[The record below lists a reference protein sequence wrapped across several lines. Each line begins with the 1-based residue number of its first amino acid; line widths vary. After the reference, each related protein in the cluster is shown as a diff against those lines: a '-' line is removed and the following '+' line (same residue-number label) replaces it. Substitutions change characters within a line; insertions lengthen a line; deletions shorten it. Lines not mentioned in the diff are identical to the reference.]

1 MVFDLVSAP
10 QENQS
15 AQNPMSAL
23 LRTAAAAVIL
33 ATAHAQDAAFPVN
46 IQVDAARPLGPLKP
60 IWRFFGAD
68 EPNYAYMKDG
78 QKLLSELGELK
89 PKEVFFRTHSLL
101 VTGEGTHALK
111 WGSTNAY
118 TEDAQGNPVYDWK
131 IVDRIFDSYLERGV
145 RPYVQIGFMPQA
157 LSVKP
162 EPYRHH
168 WTPAAK
174 YDEIYTGWAYP
185 PKDWAKWEELV
196 YQWAKHSVEK
206 YGKDEVLKWYWQTWN
221 EPNIGYWRGSRDE
234 FFKLHDHAIK
244 AVRRAIPDAKV
255 GGPDLAGGA
264 GGDFLKSF
272 LDHCVKGKNTAT
284 GETGTPTD
292 FISFHAKGKP
302 RDVDGRVQMGISS
315 QLRDID
321 GAFAVI
327 ARYPEFANTPIV
339 IGESDPEGCAACQGP
354 NLAYR
359 NGTMY
364 SSYTAATFPRKLD
377 LAAKHGVNLE
387 GALTWAFT
395 FEDQPYFAGFRSL
408 ATNGID
414 KPVMNVFRMFS
425 KMDGDRLPV
434 TSDSEIPLPEILRSG
449 VRKQPDVSAFASLS
463 GKKLSVL
470 VWHYH
475 DDDLP
480 GPDAAVSLKIPG
492 LPVANGQAKVTHYR
506 VDETHGN
513 AFTLWKALGSP
524 QKPTPE
530 QYADLEAAG
539 NKLVTLGPD
548 TTTSITNH
556 TATLDFKLPRQGVSL
571 LVLDF

>member
-1 MVFDLVSAP
+1 M
-10 QENQS
+10 
-15 AQNPMSAL
+15 NPFTHFLPALCLTGSAL
-23 LRTAAAAVIL
+23 FAAEEL
-33 ATAHAQDAAFPVN
+33 FPVK
-46 IQVDAARPLGPLKP
+46 ITVDAAHPIGPLKP

-78 QKLLSELGELK
+78 KKLLGELGELK

-101 VTGEGTHALK
+101 VTGAGTHALK

-118 TEDAQGNPVYDWK
+118 TEDAQGNPIYDWT

-145 RPYVQIGFMPQA
+145 KPYVQIGFMPQA

-162 EPYRHH
+162 EPYRHY

-196 YQWAKHSVEK
+196 YQWAKHSLEK
-206 YGKDEVLKWYWQTWN
+206 YGEKEVLTWYWQTWN

-244 AVRRAIPDAKV
+244 AVRRAIPGAKV

-272 LDHCVKGKNTAT
+272 LDHCVKGKNTAS
-284 GETGTPTD
+284 GGTGTPTD

-302 RDVDGRVQMGISS
+302 TDVGGRVRMGISS

-354 NLAYR
+354 DLAYR

-364 SSYTAATFPRKLD
+364 SSYTAASFPRKLD

-387 GALTWAFT
+387 GALTWAFE

-408 ATNGID
+408 ATNGVN

-425 KMDGDRLPV
+425 KMDGARLPV
-434 TSDSEIPLPEILRSG
+434 TSDAAVPLPEILRSG
-449 VRKQPDVSAFASLS
+449 VRQKADVSALASLANH
-463 GKKLSVL
+463 KLSVL

-480 GPDAAVSLKIPG
+480 GPDAAISLTIPG
-492 LPVANGQAKVTHYR
+492 LPIASGKARLSHHR

-513 AFTLWKALGSP
+513 SFTLWKAMGEP
-524 QKPTPE
+524 QKPSPE
-530 QYADLEAAG
+530 QIAELVAAG
-539 NKLVTLGPD
+539 QLATLGAP
-548 TTTSITNH
+548 TEAVISNG
-556 TATLDFKLPRQGVSL
+556 TATLDFPLPRQGVSL
-571 LVLDF
+571 LTFEWE

>member
-1 MVFDLVSAP
+1 
-10 QENQS
+10 
-15 AQNPMSAL
+15 MSAL
-23 LRTAAAAVIL
+23 LRTATAAVLL

-46 IQVDAARPLGPLKP
+46 IEVDAARPLGPLKP

-145 RPYVQIGFMPQA
+145 RPYVQIGFMPEA

-206 YGKDEVLKWYWQTWN
+206 YGRDEVLKWYWQTWN
-221 EPNIGYWRGSRDE
+221 EPNIGYWRGTRDE

-244 AVRRAIPDAKV
+244 AVRRAIPGAKV

-434 TSDSEIPLPEILRSG
+434 TSDSAIPLPEILRSG
-449 VRKQPDVSAFASLS
+449 VRKQPDVSAFASLA

-480 GPDAAVSLKIPG
+480 GPDAAVFLKIPG
-492 LPVANGQAKVTHYR
+492 LPAAFGQAKVTHYR

-513 AFTLWKALGSP
+513 SFTLWKALGSP
-524 QKPTPE
+524 QKTTPE

-539 NKLVTLGPD
+539 NKLATLGLD
-548 TTTSITNH
+548 STTVITGN
-556 TATLDFKLPRQGVSL
+556 TPTLAFKLPRQGVSL
-571 LVLDF
+571 LVLDFSTP